1 LRRQTGVIE
10 RLQTGGIPLGIQ
22 ENVAYESGTVTLQSG
37 DWLVIF
43 TDGVVEAENARA
55 EEYGEARL
63 LTMLHA
69 NTALSPAELLSAIML
84 DLDRF
89 VGSAPQ
95 HDDVTLMLLKA
106 GDRG

>member
-1 LRRQTGVIE
+1 M
-10 RLQTGGIPLGIQ
+10 
-22 ENVAYESGTVTLQSG
+22 AYEWARITLGSG

-43 TDGVVEAENARA
+43 TDGVVEAENDRA

-69 NTALSPAELLSAIML
+69 NTAVSPSVLVNIILL

-95 HDDVTLMLLKA
+95 HDDLH
-106 GDRG
+106 G